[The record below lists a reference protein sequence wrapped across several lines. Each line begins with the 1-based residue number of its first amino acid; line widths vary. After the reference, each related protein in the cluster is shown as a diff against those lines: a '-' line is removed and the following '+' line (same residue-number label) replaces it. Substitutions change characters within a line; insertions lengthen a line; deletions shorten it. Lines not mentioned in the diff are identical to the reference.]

1 MSMMRCTNMQTL
13 LPAAA
18 LLLAVSVSACA
29 QRGSNH
35 FSKEADMPGDTAT
48 FGGGCFW
55 CMEAVFE
62 RYDGVLDVVSGYAG
76 GTTANPTYE
85 DVCAGNSGH
94 AEVVQIRFDP
104 ARISYERLLEIFW
117 TCHDPT
123 TLDRQGPDA
132 GTQYRSVIF
141 THNEGQREAAE
152 RSLEQAQGALSRPI
166 VTAILPLER
175 FYEAEAYHQDYFRR
189 HPDAPYCAAI
199 ISPKLEKVKVAIPRK
214 R

>member
-1 MSMMRCTNMQTL
+1 MIT
-13 LPAAA
+13 AAA
-18 LLLAVSVSACA
+18 LLLLAAIMPACA

-35 FSKEADMPGDTAT
+35 NSKEAHMPGDTAT

-76 GTTANPTYE
+76 GTAANPTYE
-85 DVCAGNSGH
+85 DVCTGSTGH

-117 TCHDPT
+117 SCHDPT
-123 TLDRQGPDA
+123 TVDRQSPDA

-141 THNEGQREAAE
+141 THDEGQREAAE

-166 VTAILPLER
+166 VTAILPLDR

-199 ISPKLEKVKVAIPRK
+199 ISPKLEKVKVVYPGK